1 MDLST
6 SAKANN
12 KNQMKDIAAQYFKKM
27 HSFSAA
33 SGGEVKA
40 LRAAFAEALPQ
51 DHLRFV
57 KSMRIYDTC
66 MYIMFDDK
74 NIERCRS

>member
-1 MDLST
+1 MDLSS

-12 KNQMKDIAAQYFKKM
+12 KNQMKDIAAQYFQKM

-33 SGGEVKA
+33 SGGEVKT
-40 LRAAFAEALPQ
+40 LRAAFTEALPQ

-57 KSMRIYDTC
+57 NSMHLWYV
-66 MYIMFDDK
+66 MFDGQVDK
-74 NIERCRS
+74 KYRKV

>member
-1 MDLST
+1 MDLSS

-12 KNQMKDIAAQYFKKM
+12 KNQMKDIAAQYFQKM

-57 KSMRIYDTC
+57 TSTHLWYVML
-66 MYIMFDDK
+66 DK
-74 NIERCRS
+74 LVDKKYRKV